1 MNNKT
6 FFMKQNLYRKL
17 SFLLLLIA
25 LSSQSFAQDFKVVG
39 YLPTWGGSV
48 SNVQFDKL
56 THINYAFLIP
66 TNTGGYNPI
75 EDPGKLQALVTAAHA
90 KGVKVIISVGGGGG
104 DVGFRTTAVNATY
117 RTNFV
122 NSMTSFCNQYN
133 LDGVDLDWEYPNAGA
148 QAQGFVTLMQQ
159 LATSF
164 HAQGKIVTAA
174 VIGDFGDDS
183 FLSTLFPIVDYLA
196 IMAYDDNDFQHS
208 TYALAVQCL
217 DYWLGR
223 GLPKGK
229 AILGVPFYAHP
240 DYVAYNTLL
249 GWGADP
255 YADVYQNK
263 YGYNGITTIKSKTN
277 LAYDRAGGIM
287 MWELSNDE
295 GTGANSLVSAIH
307 EVVVARSG
315 DTTTNPTTAPIG
327 QTIWLKGFNNMYVSS
342 ENGDTAGMHCDRA
355 TVQGWEQFLVVDA
368 GNGKIALQN
377 NGKYVSSENGTK
389 SITCNR
395 ATIQGWEAFDW
406 VPVNGTQVFLKAS
419 NGLYISSE
427 NGTKAMT
434 CTRVT
439 PSGWEAFSF
448 GTVAAAR
455 VAAVAQAKDITVE
468 TGKGLLL
475 YPNPVTKGSSL
486 TVNVQNYN
494 ASAPVLI
501 SVVDVNKKTVVSQKA
516 NAKTVTVETAH
527 LPAGFYILLIKNGNS
542 NYTKK
547 VIIQ

>member
-1 MNNKT
+1 MI
-6 FFMKQNLYRKL
+6 QNLYRKL
-17 SFLLLLIA
+17 FFLLLLIA
-25 LSSQSFAQDFKVVG
+25 VSSQSFAQDFKVVG

-75 EDPGKLQALVTAAHA
+75 ENPSKLQALVAAAHA

-117 RTNFV
+117 RANFV
-122 NSMTSFCNQYN
+122 NNMISFCNQYN

-159 LATSF
+159 LATAF

-174 VIGDFGDDS
+174 VIGDYGDDS

-208 TYALAVQCL
+208 TYALAVRCL

-223 GLPKGK
+223 GLPKSK

-240 DYVAYNTLL
+240 EYIAYKDLL
-249 GWGADP
+249 NMGANP
-255 YADVYQNK
+255 YADVFNNK

-295 GTGANSLVSAIH
+295 NTGANSLVSAIH

-315 DTTTNPTTAPIG
+315 DTTNNPSTAPIG

-342 ENGDTAGMHCDRA
+342 EDGDTAGMNCNRA

-395 ATIQGWEAFDW
+395 TSIQGWEVFDW
-406 VPVNGTQVFLKAS
+406 IPVNSTQVFLRGN

-434 CTRVT
+434 CTRTT

-455 VAAVAQAKDITVE
+455 VAAAAPAKTDITVE
-468 TGKGLLL
+468 TGKGLLI
-475 YPNPVTKGSSL
+475 YPNPVTKGSTL
-486 TVNVQNYN
+486 TVNLQHYN
-494 ASAPVLI
+494 ASAPVMI

-516 NAKTVTVETAH
+516 NAKTVTVETAN